1 MLCLGDSCSQHSPS
15 LTLAFFLLLRTWVFW
30 ALDKSRHY
38 TRSIKLFMMYQS
50 TWGNDSGNQY
60 FMRQK
65 NSSRRKN
72 HTTSMRKEK
81 WVKYLTWAVYHNE
94 EVWKWE
100 RIWKGKSEW
109 PQFWGYRQGT
119 GSCGWKV
126 SRHGDG
132 HRHQC
137 QGCEGIEW
145 QSIGISF
152 LNCQL
157 LLNSQLPSIY
167 FFDSFLKCTT
177 FRGNFNFRKYY

>member
-1 MLCLGDSCSQHSPS
+1 MTAAHSTPHL
-15 LTLAFFLLLRTWVFW
+15 LTLAFFLLLHTWIIL

-38 TRSIKLFMMYQS
+38 TISIKFFMMYQS

-65 NSSRRKN
+65 NSSRRKT

-100 RIWKGKSEW
+100 RIWIGKSEW
-109 PQFWGYRQGT
+109 LQFWGCRQGT
-119 GSCGWKV
+119 ESCGWKV
-126 SRHGDG
+126 SRHGGG

-137 QGCEGIEW
+137 QGCEGMEW

-152 LNCQL
+152 LNW
-157 LLNSQLPSIY
+157 SAAPQLPAPIY
-167 FFDSFLKCTT
+167 LLFWFVSKMH
-177 FRGNFNFRKYY
+177 NFQRKF